1 MALIKLLFVS
11 LCLFC
16 LAGCENGKIP
26 DDIDLSQIMVNIAE
40 TLPPVLA
47 MVSAASYLIGITLV
61 IKGVFKLKEFGEA
74 RTMMTSHLSAVPT
87 IITLCVGGFLIFFP
101 TSIEIGLQ
109 TIFAYS
115 TPLSYSSQDTAT
127 KDLVDA
133 IVMIMQI
140 IGSIAFIRGMML
152 IKASTGQGAQPG
164 SFSKGITFVIA
175 GILAINIYGTWEV
188 LVNTIT

>member
-1 MALIKLLFVS
+1 MVLTKLFLAFFIPM
-11 LCLFC
+11 L
-16 LAGCENGKIP
+16 LAGCANLPE
-26 DDIDLSQIMVNIAE
+26 DADISQMIINIAE

-47 MVSAASYLIGITLV
+47 MVSAASYLIGITL
-61 IKGVFKLKEFGEA
+61 IMKGIFKLKEFGEA
-74 RTMMTSHLSAVPT
+74 RTMMSSHLSAMPS
-87 IITLCVGGFLIFFP
+87 IITMCVGGFLIFFP

-109 TIFAYS
+109 TMFAYS
-115 TPLSYSSQDTAT
+115 SPLSYSNQETASQE
-127 KDLVDA
+127 LVDA

-152 IKASTGQGAQPG
+152 IKSSTGQGAQPG